1 MSDKN
6 SNREPSFQGLDEE
19 IKKLQI
25 EKSVLLQNSFLSQD
39 PESILK
45 AQLYMQNNEKDKAKP
60 KAYFF
65 PFDAEYNTGKDYKSP
80 VQQIPDHI
88 LRRVSYVHVINSI
101 INTKINQVTDFLKF
115 TTDDQK
121 EGFTIRKK
129 LSRFQ
134 DRNQIKETPKAEQKI
149 IESIVDFLEQ
159 GGQNAKWDMHDDI
172 VTFTAKILRD
182 SFTFNRSTFEL
193 ERNLKNDL
201 LRFVAIDAQTIRY
214 LQTIDPY
221 YRWKNPKSQFAEK
234 KIDGKDYLPRY
245 CQIWNGQI
253 AENPINNEQIV
264 WYPWELAFETRNP
277 STDIWR
283 NGYGVGEIEV
293 LSQVITWIL
302 NGLQY
307 NGNFFSQGSN
317 PKGLLNV
324 KNGDSGGQGVLNSLR
339 QMWRN
344 SVAGVENSHKMPVVE
359 GLDLEW
365 IDMQQSNKDMEFQMW
380 NEFLIMITC
389 SVFTIDP
396 TELGFQFKNQQ
407 RSLGQE
413 GQKERLEHSKDK
425 GLKPLL
431 VFLQKTFNKYLVSEL
446 DDNFEFV
453 FTGVDLEDETEYIDN
468 DVKKTANG
476 FASLED
482 MFEKYTHRKFDEN
495 KDTILNPIYWQAQ
508 QAKQF
513 GGEESNEAVDEMTG
527 EPDEGVENPFDNFD
541 KSNED
546 NPIWDATKKWMKDN
560 EILK

>member
-1 MSDKN
+1 MSDKTQKK
-6 SNREPSFQGLDEE
+6 ELTFQEMDEQ

-25 EKSVLLQNSFLSQD
+25 EKSVLLQNSLFSQD

-45 AQLYMQNNEKDKAKP
+45 AQLYMQNNEKDKSNP

-80 VQQIPDHI
+80 VQQVPDHI

-101 INTKINQVTDFLKF
+101 INTKINQVLDFLKF
-115 TTDDQK
+115 TTDEQK

-134 DRNQIKETPKAEQKI
+134 DRNMIKEIPKQEQKT

-172 VTFTAKILRD
+172 FVFTAKILRD

-193 ERNLKNDL
+193 ERNMKNDL
-201 LRFVAIDAQTIRY
+201 LRFIAIDSQTIRY
-214 LQTIDPY
+214 LETIDPY
-221 YRWKNPKSQFAEK
+221 YKWKNPKSQFAEK
-234 KIDGKDYLPRY
+234 KFDGKSYLPRF

-253 AENPINNEQIV
+253 AENPLTKEQIV

-317 PKGLLNV
+317 PKGLLNI

-365 IDMQQSNKDMEFQMW
+365 IDMQQSNKDMEFQLW

-389 SVFTIDP
+389 SVFAIDP
-396 TELGFQFKNQQ
+396 SELGFQFKNQAQ
-407 RSLGQE
+407 IFGQD
-413 GQKERLEHSKDK
+413 GQKARLDHSKDK

-431 VFLQKTFNKYLVSEL
+431 VYLQKIFNKYIISEL

-453 FTGVDLEDETEYIDN
+453 FTGVDLEDEANYIKN
-468 DVKKTANG
+468 DKEKIDKG
-476 FASLED
+476 FVSMED
-482 MFEKYTHRKFDEN
+482 MFEKYSHRKFDPD
-495 KDTILNPIYWQAQ
+495 KDTILNPVYWQAQ
-508 QAKQF
+508 QAKMF
-513 GGEESNEAVDEMTG
+513 GGEGANDAVDEMTG
-527 EPDEGVENPFDNFD
+527 EPEEGVQNPFEEFD
-541 KSNED
+541 KSNES
-546 NPIWDATKKWMKDN
+546 NPIWDMTKQWMKEK